1 MGKAGKSGLSLFM
14 KGAVQMGKPIVKSIK
29 KGKGT
34 LMKKG
39 ILCGAALAAML
50 AVCASP
56 ALAATSASI
65 TNKIENLY
73 DLVLGIIKAA
83 GAIVLAWGVFEF
95 AAGYQSHD
103 SSQQTQSLKKVI
115 SGILMCGASTVISLV
130 K

>member
-1 MGKAGKSGLSLFM
+1 MRDKMIFYRGKRSIAAVAVVAAVLALS
-14 KGAVQMGKPIVKSIK
+14 
-29 KGKGT
+29 
-34 LMKKG
+34 
-39 ILCGAALAAML
+39 
-50 AVCASP
+50 CASP
-56 ALAATSASI
+56 VLASSTAI
-65 TNKIENLY
+65 TGKINNLY
-73 DLVLGIIKAA
+73 TLVLGIIKAA

>member
-1 MGKAGKSGLSLFM
+1 MRDKMISYRRKRSIAAVAVVAAVLALS
-14 KGAVQMGKPIVKSIK
+14 S
-29 KGKGT
+29 
-34 LMKKG
+34 
-39 ILCGAALAAML
+39 
-50 AVCASP
+50 ASP
-56 ALAATSASI
+56 VLASSTAI
-65 TNKIENLY
+65 TGKINNLY
-73 DLVLGIIKAA
+73 TLVLGIIKAA

>member
-1 MGKAGKSGLSLFM
+1 MRDRMIFYGRKRSIAAVAAIAAVLALSCTSP
-14 KGAVQMGKPIVKSIK
+14 V
-29 KGKGT
+29 
-34 LMKKG
+34 
-39 ILCGAALAAML
+39 LA
-50 AVCASP
+50 SS
-56 ALAATSASI
+56 TSAI
-65 TNKIENLY
+65 TGKINNLY
-73 DLVLGIIKAA
+73 SLVLGIIKAA

>member
-1 MGKAGKSGLSLFM
+1 MISAAALSLAAAIIM
-14 KGAVQMGKPIVKSIK
+14 AV
-29 KGKGT
+29 
-34 LMKKG
+34 
-39 ILCGAALAAML
+39 
-50 AVCASP
+50 P
-56 ALAATSASI
+56 ALASSSAITGKI
-65 TNKIENLY
+65 TNLY
-73 DLVLGIIKAA
+73 NLVLGIIKAA

>member
-1 MGKAGKSGLSLFM
+1 MRKHF
-14 KGAVQMGKPIVKSIK
+14 KSILK
-29 KGKGT
+29 
-34 LMKKG
+34 
-39 ILCGAALAAML
+39 ALGVAAMAVL
-50 AVCASP
+50 AMTCPVFAS
-56 ALAATSASI
+56 SASAI
-65 TNKIENLY
+65 TGKINNLY
-73 DLVLGIIKAA
+73 SLVLGIIKAA